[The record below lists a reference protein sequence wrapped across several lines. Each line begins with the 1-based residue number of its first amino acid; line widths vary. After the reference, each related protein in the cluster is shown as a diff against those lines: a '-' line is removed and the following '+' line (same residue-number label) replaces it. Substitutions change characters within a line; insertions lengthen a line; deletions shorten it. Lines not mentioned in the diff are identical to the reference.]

1 MSFAL
6 RFLRAAPIAPE
17 IADIEHVKT
26 KYKHW
31 RVRIMYSMFLGYVF
45 YYFTRKSFAFAM
57 PAIMTELHFDKGQL
71 GLIGT
76 IFSLTYGISKFF
88 SGVLSDQ
95 ANPRYFM
102 ALGLI
107 LTGIFNILFGFSSS
121 LFLFTIF
128 WGLNAWFQGF
138 GWPPCVKLLSYWYS
152 HSERG
157 SWWSVWALS
166 QNVGSILAVAIVTFC
181 LVKFGWRLAMFIPGV
196 LSILG
201 GLFLLNRL
209 SDIPQ
214 TLGLPPVEK
223 FRNDYAGISK
233 KTEESKEQFSSKELM
248 SSVLRNKYIW
258 LLAIAYFFVYFIRT
272 GIGDWTTLFMM
283 ESKGYSQIG
292 ASSIASLFDV
302 GGFLGGFSAG
312 WLSDHGFKARRGPV
326 NALFALLLFISVGSV
341 WFIPGGHAWMDSCMV
356 FMIGFATFGPQ
367 MLIGVAVAEFAH
379 KQASATATGL
389 ASWIAYLG
397 SALAGY
403 PLGKVLDYMS
413 WEGFFIC
420 MEISALCSVLLLLP
434 LWNATKESVLSK
446 AKQALIGEKVAT

>member
-1 MSFAL
+1 MSFL
-6 RFLRAAPIAPE
+6 LQFLKSAPLQPE
-17 IADIEHVKT
+17 ISDAELVGA

-31 RVRIMYSMFLGYVF
+31 RIRILYSMFLGYVF
-45 YYFTRKSFAFAM
+45 YYFTRKSFVFAM
-57 PAIMTELHFDKGQL
+57 PALMQELHFDKGQL
-71 GLIGT
+71 GLMGT
-76 IFSLTYGISKFF
+76 IFSLTYGVSKFF

-107 LTGIFNILFGFSSS
+107 LTGIFNIFFGFSSS
-121 LFLFTIF
+121 LLLFTVF

-157 SWWSVWALS
+157 SWWSVWSLS
-166 QNVGSILAVAIVTFC
+166 QNVGSILAIAVVTFC
-181 LVKFGWRLAMFIPGV
+181 VSHFGWRFAMIIPGV

-209 SDIPQ
+209 SDVPQ
-214 TLGLPPVEK
+214 TLGLPPIEK
-223 FRNDYAGISK
+223 FRNDYQDVK
-233 KTEESKEQFSSKELM
+233 KKEEKEEEFSSKTLI
-248 SSVLRNKYIW
+248 SSVLKNKYIW
-258 LLAIAYFFVYFIRT
+258 VLAAAYFFVYFIRT
-272 GIGDWTTLFMM
+272 GIGDWTMFFMI
-283 ESKGYSQIG
+283 ESKGYSPIG
-292 ASSIASLFDV
+292 AGGIASLFDI

-312 WLSDHGFKARRGPV
+312 WLSDYVFKAKRGPV
-326 NALFALLLFISVGSV
+326 NALFALLLFASVGSI
-341 WFIPGGHAWMDSCMV
+341 WFIPGGYVWMDSCMI

-379 KQASATATGL
+379 KKATATATGL
-389 ASWIAYLG
+389 SSWIAYLG

-403 PLGKVLDYMS
+403 PLGKVLDYMG

-420 MEISALCSVLLLLP
+420 MAVSAFCAVILLVP
-434 LWNATKESVLSK
+434 LWNTTKLSIQSKVKQPLKEEEAT
-446 AKQALIGEKVAT
+446 T

>member
-1 MSFAL
+1 MNFAL
-6 RFLRAAPIAPE
+6 RFFKSAPILEE
-17 IADIEHVKT
+17 ITDTELVKA

-31 RVRIMYSMFLGYVF
+31 RMRTLYSMFLGYVF
-45 YYFTRKSFAFAM
+45 YYFTRKSFVFAM
-57 PAIMTELHFDKGQL
+57 PVIMTDLHFDKGQL

-76 IFSLTYGISKFF
+76 IFSLTYGVSKFF

-121 LFLFTIF
+121 LFLFTVF
-128 WGLNAWFQGF
+128 WGFNAWFQGF

-166 QNVGSILAVAIVTFC
+166 QNVGSVLAIAIVTYS
-181 LVKFGWRLAMFIPGV
+181 LEKFGWRFAMFIPGV

-201 GLFLLNRL
+201 GFFLLNRL

-214 TLGLPPVEK
+214 TLGLPPIEK
-223 FRNDYAGISK
+223 FRNDCVDVK
-233 KTEESKEQFSSKELM
+233 KTEETSKSLSSKELIY
-248 SSVLRNKYIW
+248 SVLKNKYVW

-272 GIGDWTTLFMM
+272 GIGDWTMLFMI
-283 ESKGYSQIG
+283 ESKGYTPFG
-292 ASSIASLFDV
+292 AGGIASLFDI
-302 GGFLGGFSAG
+302 GGFLGGLSAG
-312 WLSDHGFKARRGPV
+312 WLSDYAFKAKRGPV
-326 NALFALLLFISVGSV
+326 NALFAILLFISIGSV
-341 WFIPGGHAWMDSCMV
+341 WILPGGHAWMDSCMV

-397 SALAGY
+397 AALAGY
-403 PLGKVLDYMS
+403 PLGKVIDHLS

-420 MEISALCSVLLLLP
+420 MEISAVCAVLLLVP
-434 LWNATKESVLSK
+434 LWNATKERVL
-446 AKQALIGEKVAT
+446 AKVKQPLEEAKT